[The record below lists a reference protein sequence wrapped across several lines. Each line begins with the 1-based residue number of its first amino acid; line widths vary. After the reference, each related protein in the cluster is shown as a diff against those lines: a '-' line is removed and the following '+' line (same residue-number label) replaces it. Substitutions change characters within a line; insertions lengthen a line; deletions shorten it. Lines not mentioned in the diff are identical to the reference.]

1 MDKKYKYFIVIFL
14 IVTSF
19 IAFGR
24 ILGNGFTNFDDNI
37 YITENNHIKA
47 GLNSET
53 IKWAFS
59 AVVSSN
65 WHPLTLLS
73 HTLDWSLFGANASGH
88 HLINLLL
95 HIGNALLLFFFLNKV
110 TKSLWP
116 SAFVAVLFA
125 LHPLR
130 VESVA
135 WAAERKDVLSM
146 FFGMATLY
154 VYALYVEEHKLSR
167 YFLCL
172 TLFALGLMAKPM
184 LVTLPF
190 VLMLLDFWPLGRW
203 QKALAPVNVP
213 VAASEKSEKK
223 KTKQRKADSIKE
235 KKISTPLASRSPII
249 RSLLWEKAPF
259 IFLTIVSSV
268 ITIWAQSKGG
278 AVASMEKLS
287 FLARVLNATMSYISY
302 IYKIFWPVDLAV
314 FYPYEDPF
322 LQLPVAGALL
332 ILIAITIIVIY
343 TIKKLPF
350 LFVGWFWY
358 LGTLIPVIGLVQVGR
373 QAMADR
379 YTYLPSIGI
388 GIILIWGI
396 GYLLPKEKLRKIIL
410 IPAAVIVLF
419 VLTFLTWQQSGYWK
433 NSVSLFNHALEATK
447 NNDLA
452 HYNLANALIKQGK
465 NSEAIIHF
473 SKAIAINPYHDGA
486 HCNLGV
492 ALAAEGKKEEAITH
506 YLEAIKI
513 NPDQDAAYSNLG
525 IVLAAEGK
533 KEEAIAHY
541 LTAIK
546 INPDYADAHYN
557 LANLLLKQGQIDQAI
572 NHYLEAIKINP
583 DHADAHCNLAD
594 IFVKQNKI
602 DHAIEHFREAV
613 RINPS
618 SFASL
623 NNLGV
628 NLEKQLKHEEAIQYY
643 RRALLIE
650 PKNPGIHFNLGVALG
665 NKGALKEAIEHF
677 QKAVHLKPDYEEA
690 RRALK
695 LALSLEKEKKR

>member
-1 MDKKYKYFIVIFL
+1 MDKKYKYLTVVLL
-14 IVTSF
+14 IVFSL
-19 IAFGR
+19 IAFSR
-24 ILGNGFTNFDDNI
+24 ILGNNFINLDDTA
-37 YITENNHIKA
+37 YITGNNHIKSGISA
-47 GLNSET
+47 ES
-53 IKWAFS
+53 IKWAFT
-59 AVVSSN
+59 ATFSSN
-65 WHPLTLLS
+65 WQPLTWLS
-73 HTLDWSLFGANASGH
+73 HILDWSLFGANASGH

-95 HIGNALLLFFFLNKV
+95 HIGSVLFLFFFLEKT

-116 SAFVAVLFA
+116 SAFVAALFA

-135 WAAERKDVLSM
+135 WASERKDVLSM

-154 VYALYVEEHKLSR
+154 VYALYVEEQKLAR

-172 TLFALGLMAKPM
+172 ILFVLGLMAKPM

-190 VLMLLDFWPLGRW
+190 LLMLLDYWPLGRW
-203 QKALAPVNVP
+203 QKVFAPVNLP
-213 VAASEKSEKK
+213 AAVNGRLEKK
-223 KTKQRKADSIKE
+223 KTRQRKADSAKE
-235 KKISTPLASRSPII
+235 QKISTLLASRSPII
-249 RSLLWEKAPF
+249 CSLLWEKAPF
-259 IFLTIVSSV
+259 IFLATVSSIV
-268 ITIWAQSKGG
+268 TIWAQSKGG
-278 AVASMEKLS
+278 AVASMGQLP
-287 FLARVLNATMSYISY
+287 FPARVLNAIMSYISY

-322 LQLPVAGALL
+322 LQLPAASSLL

-358 LGTLIPVIGLVQVGR
+358 LGTLVPVIGLMQVGR

-388 GIILIWGI
+388 GIMLVWGI
-396 GYLLPKEKLRKIIL
+396 VYLLPKEKLRKIIL
-410 IPAAVIVLF
+410 IPASIIILS

-433 NSVSLFNHALEATK
+433 NSIELFNHTLQVTK

-452 HYNLANALIKQGK
+452 HYNLADALNKQGK
-465 NSEAIIHF
+465 VEEAIVHYRE
-473 SKAIAINPYHDGA
+473 AITINPYHDSA

-492 ALAAEGKKEEAITH
+492 TLAAEGKTEEAITH
-506 YLEAIKI
+506 YLAAIKI
-513 NPDQDAAYSNLG
+513 NPLQYAAHSNLG
-525 IVLAAEGK
+525 IALAAEGK
-533 KEEAIAHY
+533 TEEAIAHY

-557 LANLLLKQGQIDQAI
+557 LANLLLKQGKIDQAI
-572 NHYLEAIKINP
+572 GHYLEAVKINP
-583 DHADAHCNLAD
+583 DHDNAHYNLAD
-594 IFVKQNKI
+594 VLVKQGKI
-602 DHAIEHFREAV
+602 DQAVEHFREAV
-613 RINPS
+613 RINP

-628 NLEKQLKHEEAIQYY
+628 NLERQFKHDEAIHYY
-643 RRALLIE
+643 RRAVLIE
-650 PKNPGIHFNLGVALG
+650 PQNPGVHFNLGVALG

-695 LALSLEKEKKR
+695 LALEMDHQKR